1 MNSDF
6 DLMNLP
12 FDQYTRNYIIKKIID
27 SIRNNCNNSFKILD
41 AGGRNGNLSSFLH
54 DDEIHIIDIRPGTES
69 NYVIGD
75 VTKAPY
81 KDSSFDIVVSS
92 DVYEHVP
99 ASEREYFISE
109 LLRVSKNFVILG
121 APFDSKDVKD
131 AEMKACNYF
140 KKITGE
146 PHPWLLEH
154 IENGLPSN
162 EKLENFLEDNDFSY
176 LTIKTN
182 NISNWFLMQLLIF
195 YTSKYT
201 NFMENVNKVHRYYNE
216 NFLDLGDLL
225 EPSYRTIYLIS
236 KNLEFPELDLK
247 YKRDKDLSK
256 YRTLERLIFEI
267 IEDSISKSTNLT
279 AELSKE
285 IQNKDS
291 YIQGLNNFINEFKQE
306 IQNKDSYIQGLDNNI
321 NEFKREILNKD
332 SYIQQVST
340 SVEELKK
347 EIQYKDDLIQYKDD
361 LLQYKDDLIIQNRK
375 ELNDIYETVS
385 WKIYI
390 KCKRVVNVLF
400 PPNTKRRQT
409 FDIGVLGIQM
419 LNKQGPGE
427 FFHQIKCRLDKKHR
441 KYSVP
446 AIETDFISSNI
457 TNSPKVALPLLE
469 TLKGKFTFP
478 TNNLNELK
486 FFTATYKRINSDLEL
501 HIINDSMKIIRK
513 SKVKGYEVLD
523 NDYTSFKFKP
533 IKYSG
538 GKIFSF
544 ELVSKGDPSAA
555 IWYNDSG
562 DLQELALFYGDKT
575 LNGSIGFQACS
586 NLEIEEEYDLWILKN
601 NLTIPKQEQHK
612 VKIKEFVFKPKISL
626 IMPVYNVDKVW
637 LEKAI
642 DSVRNQLY
650 ENWELCIADDA
661 STKEHIKL
669 TLEKYLKEDDR
680 IKIKY
685 LSNNLGIS
693 GASNEALS
701 LATGEFIGLL
711 DNDDEL
717 SIDALYEVV
726 KLLNKKPKTDL
737 VYSDEDKITME
748 GKRCNPFFKPDW
760 SPDLLLTVNYICH
773 FTVIRTKLVEEVG
786 RFKIGFEGSQDYD
799 LFLRVIEKTN
809 NIEHIQKILY
819 HWRMIPSSTASN
831 INVKDNA
838 HTNGV
843 KALQNHLIRQ
853 NIEGNVANSLNRTN
867 YRIEY
872 VIKENSLVSIIIP
885 FKDKVDYLKRC
896 INSITKYT
904 KETRYEILLVSN
916 NSKEKETFE
925 YLDSLKKHQHIKII
939 KYDYPFNFAAINNF
953 AAKKSSGSYLLF
965 LNNDTEVITE
975 NWLHYLLM
983 NAQRKEIGCVG
994 AKLLYPDGTIQH
1006 AGVVLG
1012 LTGMAGHVFARL
1024 PENQWTNFGLDSW
1037 SRNYLAVT
1045 AACLMIS
1052 KDKFNQ
1058 VRGFDEN
1065 FTICGN
1071 DIDLCLRVYRQGYR
1085 NLYIPNVRLYHFES
1099 ISRGKEIPVGDFQ
1112 ESWKSYKHY
1121 LEIGDPFYNPNLT
1134 LENTSCNLN
1143 KYSKPNFEVNVKQ
1156 IQNVL
1161 LEMGCKI
1168 ERK

>member
-27 SIRNNCNNSFKILD
+27 SIRDNCNNSFKILD

-75 VTKAPY
+75 VTKSPY

-121 APFDSKDVKD
+121 APFDSKDVND

-154 IENGLPSN
+154 IENGLPSS
-162 EKLENFLEDNDFSY
+162 EKLENFLKKNEFRY

-236 KNLEFPELDLK
+236 KNLELPELDLK
-247 YKRDKDLSK
+247 YKSDKDLSK
-256 YRTLERLIFEI
+256 YRILERLIFEI

-279 AELSKE
+279 VELSKE

-306 IQNKDSYIQGLDNNI
+306 IQNKDSYMNGLDNKI
-321 NEFKREILNKD
+321 KELEQEIQNKD
-332 SYIQQVST
+332 IYIQQVST

-347 EIQYKDDLIQYKDD
+347 EIQYKDDLI
-361 LLQYKDDLIIQNRK
+361 IQDRK
-375 ELNDIYETVS
+375 ELNDIYEGIF
-385 WKIYI
+385 WKIYT
-390 KCKRVVNVLF
+390 KCQRVVNVLF

-409 FDIGVLGIQM
+409 FDSGVLGIQM
-419 LNKQGPGE
+419 TYKQGPRE
-427 FFHQIKCRLDKKHR
+427 LFHQVKCRFDKKQR
-441 KYSVP
+441 RSSVP
-446 AIETDFISSNI
+446 VIETEIISSNI
-457 TNSPKVALPLLE
+457 ENSPKIALSLLN
-469 TLKGKFTFP
+469 TLKGEFTSP
-478 TNNLNELK
+478 TNNLKGLK
-486 FFTATYKRINSDLEL
+486 FFTATYRRLNSDLEL
-501 HIINDSMKIIRK
+501 HIANNHGKIIRN
-513 SKVKGYEVLD
+513 SVVKGHEIRD
-523 NDYTSFKFKP
+523 NDYTSFKFNP
-533 IKYSG
+533 IKDSR
-538 GKIFSF
+538 GKVFTF
-544 ELVSKGDPSAA
+544 ELASKGDPSAA
-555 IWYNDSG
+555 IWFNDSG
-562 DLQELALFYGDKT
+562 NLQELTLFYGDKT

-586 NLEIEEEYDLWILKN
+586 NLEIQEEYDLWILKS
-601 NLTIPKQEQHK
+601 NLTISEQEQHK
-612 VKIKEFVFKPKISL
+612 IKIKELNYKPKISI

-661 STKEHIKL
+661 STKEHIKPI
-669 TLEKYLKEDDR
+669 LEKYSEEDR
-680 IKIKY
+680 IKVKY

-693 GASNEALS
+693 GASNEAMS

-726 KLLNKKPKTDL
+726 KLLNKKPKADL
-737 VYSDEDKITME
+737 VYSDEDKITMD

-773 FTVIRTKLVEEVG
+773 FTVIRTKLVEEAG
-786 RFKIGFEGSQDYD
+786 KFKIGFEGSQDYD
-799 LFLRVIEKTN
+799 LFLRVTEKTN

-872 VIKENSLVSIIIP
+872 VIKGNPLVSIIIP

-896 INSITKYT
+896 VNSITKYT

-925 YLDSLKKHQHIKII
+925 YLDSLKKHPHIQII
-939 KYDYPFNFAAINNF
+939 TYDSPFNFAAINNF

-983 NAQRKEIGCVG
+983 NAQREEIGCVG

-1006 AGVVLG
+1006 AGVILG

-1052 KDKFNQ
+1052 KEKFNQ
-1058 VRGFDEN
+1058 VKGFDEN

-1071 DIDLCLRVYRQGYR
+1071 DIDLCLRVYKQGYR

-1121 LEIGDPFYNPNLT
+1121 LEMGDPFYNPNLT
-1134 LENTSCNLN
+1134 LENTSCSLN
-1143 KYSKPNFEVNVKQ
+1143 NYSKPNFEVNVKQ